1 MWRFRPTHGRNVAR
15 LRAAIDGLP
24 VPTRHAML
32 VGLHANRIVIGAYTT
47 RSGGICPMLAA
58 HRCGGRTDFRDFAR
72 AWDAIASPKRP
83 RFAQRHELDLLR
95 ALLEESLA
103 DWGENRDLRA
113 AREAADRA
121 PSRNTRFQLRS

>member
-1 MWRFRPTHGRNVAR
+1 MWRFRPRHGRNVAR

-24 VPTRHAML
+24 APTRQAML
-32 VGLHANRIVIGAYTT
+32 VGLHSNRIVIGAYST
-47 RSGGICPMLAA
+47 RSGGVCPMLAA

-72 AWDAIASPKRP
+72 AWDAIARPKRP
-83 RFAQRHELDLLR
+83 RPAQRHELDLLR

-103 DWGENRDLRA
+103 ECGDNRDLRA

-121 PSRNTRFQLRS
+121 PAGRTRLQLRS